1 MAVDQL
7 VLTDPHRALR
17 ARNQTELPTE
27 MSPWD
32 RLCWALRL
40 RMNPRGISW
49 NFEPP
54 KHALAERPKS
64 NNRYAQWF
72 HKPEFRLD
80 LLL

>member
-17 ARNQTELPTE
+17 ARNQTKLPSE

-32 RLCWALRL
+32 RLCWALQL

-64 NNRYAQWF
+64 NKRYAEWF